1 MSTTSRQVDGAPAS
15 RSPFPFPLAS
25 TSSTPP
31 PPIPQSQHQT
41 FQQEERYLPPGAA
54 YANRT
59 SPQPL
64 QQHRTD
70 NSSSPSTS
78 QLRDQASYSQYD
90 QRQQD
95 FDPVP
100 RPSSQQQQNQQK
112 SSKMLQLPTLSIGSE
127 RPLVESSEWPTG
139 SSPLTHNNS
148 PYPASQTPT
157 SDNNPSNSALP
168 PLVPSLPPISTAPS
182 SPAFAGIPSGR
193 IQSSSAASSPRQTQS
208 AHFPSFVPSPNFSST
223 SNNPSRNEDRGPYPP
238 HVRSQS
244 TGMMFGRSQAAMND
258 GREEMSEFL
267 AVDRSQIQ
275 TQNLRAPISREQS
288 LSPANRPLSVA
299 DMVVGTPPPEAT
311 SPMAYDR
318 RSYLED
324 STTPVTPSD
333 MAGIGRNSIIR
344 SAGGGANEGGRRQG
358 SASPTTSTKLQLA
371 PQPQTPREIIPAT
384 LSPQQRNSIS
394 AFQQLQNS
402 GGGGGGATSPLPPH
416 LIPQPEV
423 CVECMMRDRDMA
435 DVDVTTMGVWDRDSD
450 VDWKEQLRWEEEN
463 PEFSPPSIG
472 SHQGSVEHVAGS
484 VGSQESGFG
493 GRRRGS
499 AAASYSRESTGSR
512 NGLQQQ
518 HLEKRRRLGRGQA
531 LTSGNLKVQTTMS
544 PPAAAHRWRT
554 LQKFLATQIH
564 LLELDRQAREAG
576 FNPSNSDQ
584 RNPFS
589 QTTTPRTQSR
599 SRSSSVQPAPTVAQQ
614 TTPMTTTPEPF
625 EHQREGGRGRAKSG
639 SRGYLVDQSNRQ
651 SSASSLFPPQHSQ
664 SLPQPIS
671 ANAASGT
678 PPYPTHPQ
686 YIHPS
691 LASSGVS
698 IQSYSYGDQPW
709 LSSQARRYSSP
720 YMKDGIQGTS
730 PPKSPAPSGS
740 SMRFNLPKF
749 ARSTTDLRSISTP
762 RSISPARNSLNVDYD
777 DRRRSSSLWSKFR
790 NSTSNQSVLSF
801 NPSASMMDMHLG
813 LSQDK
818 HGAGYASS
826 TIGALGGG
834 GQRGYSYHQTPYDT
848 YSGGLGGGA
857 LSMSDPAVA
866 RHAELRERDRAL
878 AKSQA
883 SRASET
889 ASKKDKKKKGIK
901 GFFSKLVG
909 GGGSGSDKAES
920 KSRNGP
926 YPHSAPTTP
935 ATEVPFAQ
943 GGGRPTTFDDDE
955 LAPPPPLSALANEP
969 RYHQRSSSTSSV
981 DSFTTGPYTPPLHPA
996 NFRSSYTMPMP
1007 LSNSNIANA
1016 ADRQS
1021 IISYS
1026 SARSKPPQQQPHHPN
1041 DRLNASRDSMNR
1053 PSFDSLREPL
1063 AAQRMS
1069 NPIDHQ
1075 RDERGSPEILVD
1087 EGNSGMNA
1095 GGIGGPDG
1103 SYSAYPVPQPR
1114 LQKSLPS
1121 LPNEMSQ
1128 SQPRSSR
1135 QDYPNQP
1142 HQGNFYTSYQ
1152 PGASRSAYSLVQF
1165 PSRPLSPPDSAD
1177 ESRYASVNSRN
1188 GRKTRSTVFSFFGR
1202 KKSGDAIDGASRED
1216 LTNQRAASFDM
1227 VSRY

>member
-1 MSTTSRQVDGAPAS
+1 
-15 RSPFPFPLAS
+15 
-25 TSSTPP
+25 
-31 PPIPQSQHQT
+31 
-41 FQQEERYLPPGAA
+41 
-54 YANRT
+54 
-59 SPQPL
+59 
-64 QQHRTD
+64 
-70 NSSSPSTS
+70 
-78 QLRDQASYSQYD
+78 
-90 QRQQD
+90 
-95 FDPVP
+95 
-100 RPSSQQQQNQQK
+100 
-112 SSKMLQLPTLSIGSE
+112 
-127 RPLVESSEWPTG
+127 
-139 SSPLTHNNS
+139 
-148 PYPASQTPT
+148 
-157 SDNNPSNSALP
+157 
-168 PLVPSLPPISTAPS
+168 
-182 SPAFAGIPSGR
+182 
-193 IQSSSAASSPRQTQS
+193 
-208 AHFPSFVPSPNFSST
+208 
-223 SNNPSRNEDRGPYPP
+223 
-238 HVRSQS
+238 
-244 TGMMFGRSQAAMND
+244 
-258 GREEMSEFL
+258 
-267 AVDRSQIQ
+267 
-275 TQNLRAPISREQS
+275 
-288 LSPANRPLSVA
+288 
-299 DMVVGTPPPEAT
+299 
-311 SPMAYDR
+311 
-318 RSYLED
+318 
-324 STTPVTPSD
+324 
-333 MAGIGRNSIIR
+333 
-344 SAGGGANEGGRRQG
+344 
-358 SASPTTSTKLQLA
+358 
-371 PQPQTPREIIPAT
+371 
-384 LSPQQRNSIS
+384 
-394 AFQQLQNS
+394 
-402 GGGGGGATSPLPPH
+402 
-416 LIPQPEV
+416 
-423 CVECMMRDRDMA
+423 
-435 DVDVTTMGVWDRDSD
+435 
-450 VDWKEQLRWEEEN
+450 
-463 PEFSPPSIG
+463 
-472 SHQGSVEHVAGS
+472 
-484 VGSQESGFG
+484 
-493 GRRRGS
+493 
-499 AAASYSRESTGSR
+499 
-512 NGLQQQ
+512 
-518 HLEKRRRLGRGQA
+518 
-531 LTSGNLKVQTTMS
+531 
-544 PPAAAHRWRT
+544 
-554 LQKFLATQIH
+554 
-564 LLELDRQAREAG
+564 
-576 FNPSNSDQ
+576 
-584 RNPFS
+584 
-589 QTTTPRTQSR
+589 
-599 SRSSSVQPAPTVAQQ
+599 
-614 TTPMTTTPEPF
+614 MTTTPEPF
-625 EHQREGGRGRAKSG
+625 EQREGGGRARAKSG

-651 SSASSLFPPQHSQ
+651 SNASSLFPPQHSQ

-678 PPYPTHPQ
+678 SPIPTHPQ

-709 LSSQARRYSSP
+709 LSSQARRNSSP
-720 YMKDGIQGTS
+720 YMKDGAQGTS

-790 NSTSNQSVLSF
+790 NSNSNQSVLSF

-818 HGAGYASS
+818 HGGGYASS

-848 YSGGLGGGA
+848 YSGGMGGGA

-878 AKSQA
+878 AASQA

-889 ASKKDKKKKGIK
+889 ASKKEKKKKGIK

-909 GGGSGSDKAES
+909 GGGGDKAET
-920 KSRNGP
+920 KTRNGP

-935 ATEVPFAQ
+935 ATEVPFARA
-943 GGGRPTTFDDDE
+943 GGGGPPLDDDE

-1007 LSNSNIANA
+1007 LSNSNVANA

-1026 SARSKPPQQQPHHPN
+1026 SARSKPPQQQLHNPN

-1053 PSFDSLREPL
+1053 PSFDSLQDP
-1063 AAQRMS
+1063 RMS
-1069 NPIDHQ
+1069 HPIDGQ

-1087 EGNSGMNA
+1087 EGNSGINA

-1165 PSRPLSPPDSAD
+1165 PSRPLFPPDSAD
-1177 ESRYASVNSRN
+1177 EGARYASVNSRSD
-1188 GRKTRSTVFSFFGR
+1188 RKTRSTVFSFFGR
-1202 KKSGDAIDGASRED
+1202 KKSGDAIDGASRDD
-1216 LTNQRAASFDM
+1216 LTSKRAASFDM